1 MLFLKSLGWRSW
13 LAIAC
18 ALIIFVLYMQNNR
31 MKAAVT
37 KANGTIATQAVEVKT
52 QAAVIKIDKV
62 IKKIDEETQLK
73 VDKAVKAAVKK
84 HEAVAVKV
92 ADRERDIHIKFIERP
107 VSVET
112 VGAEQL
118 ELAEVRIDSLWEAYC
133 LTQPDNPDCT
143 LPPTIHGAT
152 DA

>member
-1 MLFLKSLGWRSW
+1 MLLLKSLGWRSW

-31 MKAAVT
+31 MKTAVT

-112 VGAEQL
+112 IGVEQL

-133 LTQPDNPDCT
+133 LVQPENPECT
-143 LPPTIHGAT
+143 LPTNLLGAT